1 MSHKEYAM
9 EIKPF
14 QETNREQLLTVWEK
28 SVLATHH
35 FLSPEDFIS
44 IKAMVREIDFSRFE
58 VHCLMDSSRVIGFL
72 GVAEKKVEM
81 LFLDPNYFGQGLG
94 KKLMNFAI
102 AQLKAHKVDVN
113 EQNVGAV
120 AFYENLGFA
129 TYERSDKDDQGNDYP
144 ILRMQLTTQNI

>member
-1 MSHKEYAM
+1 M
-9 EIKPF
+9 EIKPY
-14 QETNREQLLTVWEK
+14 QETDREQLLDVWEK

-58 VHCLMDSSRVIGFL
+58 VHCLMDESRVIGFL
-72 GVAEKKVEM
+72 GVEEKKVEM
-81 LFLDPNYFGQGLG
+81 LFLDPHYFGQGLG
-94 KKLMNFAI
+94 KKLINFAI
-102 AQLKAHKVDVN
+102 VQLKAHKVDVN

-129 TYERSDKDDQGNDYP
+129 TYERRDKDDQGNDYP
-144 ILRMQLTTQNI
+144 ILRMKLRTRNI